1 MIGSAEGFFMDRR
14 KAHGARFVLAFHG
27 PVVVVVDYTG
37 KYTVNKYS
45 LFQ

>member
-1 MIGSAEGFFMDRR
+1 MLAPR
-14 KAHGARFVLAFHG
+14 KVFLWIDGRPTGRSVLAFHRL
-27 PVVVVVDYTG
+27 VVVVDYAG